1 MPPTEHA
8 EGIPSTLVPLA
19 AGAAHLQQLCDM
31 LATSNLFGDLSRG
44 KLETLA
50 KYVHAFTAAKD
61 TPIFLEGKYAGFMC
75 IIIKG
80 HVKIYRDSGG
90 GRTMLLAHADAG
102 NSLGEMSIIDGLPHS
117 ATAVAAD
124 EVTLVTMT
132 RADFTKLVD
141 ENPSLA
147 TKVLWRFTRLMS
159 QRLRTTSGIL
169 VDSLDVLG
177 GRPQAVE

>member
-8 EGIPSTLVPLA
+8 EGIPGTLVPLT
-19 AGAAHLQQLCDM
+19 AGDMHSQQLCDM
-31 LATSNLFGDLSRG
+31 LAISNLFGDLSRE

-50 KYVHAFTAAKD
+50 KYVRAFTAAKN
-61 TPIFLEGKYAGFMC
+61 TPIFLEGHYAGFMC

-80 HVKIYRDSGG
+80 RVKIYRDSGG
-90 GRTMLLAHADAG
+90 GRTVLLAEADAG

-117 ATAVAAD
+117 ATAVAVE

-141 ENPSLA
+141 DNPRLA
-147 TKVLWRFTRLMS
+147 TKILWRFTRLMS
-159 QRLRTTSGIL
+159 QRLRNTSGML
-169 VDSLDVLG
+169 VDSLDVL
-177 GRPQAVE
+177 RDR